1 MRNQDFDEKFA
12 PRAPVHVEIF
22 KAAAREIMQWR
33 DACLLG
39 MVMLCAVMQLR
50 MWLEPR
56 VPPAT
61 VAAASRDATPLPTG
75 APSRRPL
82 APNALAAEP
91 PNEQAPREQ
100 TAVAPPP
107 VSRKLSP
114 MLAPTTHH
122 PASAPAAHVAVGADR
137 LHWPGVIGVVN
148 SLRRNSATPERLRIH
163 VLVPAGAEGPF
174 TAFLR
179 CHGIAPGSSLDV
191 LGFAPEKV
199 PHVKVRVKL
208 TNLESPLNFARFYLH
223 ELLPTV
229 DKVLYLDADVV
240 VLGDVPALLDAIV
253 PSHELCAATSR
264 KARLGDKGIASL
276 KSPALQNRF
285 EARYAKRIP
294 LRSRGFNA
302 GVFVFNLVL
311 WRELNL
317 TSEVEHWMR
326 ANNEENLYALGS
338 QVSVRPNAAHAAAGA
353 A

>member
-1 MRNQDFDEKFA
+1 M
-12 PRAPVHVEIF
+12 
-22 KAAAREIMQWR
+22 
-33 DACLLG
+33 
-39 MVMLCAVMQLR
+39 
-50 MWLEPR
+50 
-56 VPPAT
+56 
-61 VAAASRDATPLPTG
+61 
-75 APSRRPL
+75 
-82 APNALAAEP
+82 
-91 PNEQAPREQ
+91 
-100 TAVAPPP
+100 
-107 VSRKLSP
+107 
-114 MLAPTTHH
+114 
-122 PASAPAAHVAVGADR
+122 
-137 LHWPGVIGVVN
+137 
-148 SLRRNSATPERLRIH
+148 RIH

-174 TAFLR
+174 IAFLR

-338 QVSVRPNAAHAAAGA
+338 QVSVRPNATHAAAGA